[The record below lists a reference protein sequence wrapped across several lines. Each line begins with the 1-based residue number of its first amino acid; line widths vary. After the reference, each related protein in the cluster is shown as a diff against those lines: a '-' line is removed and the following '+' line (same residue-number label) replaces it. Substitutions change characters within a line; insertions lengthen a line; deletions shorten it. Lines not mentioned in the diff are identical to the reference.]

1 MERELEKQ
9 MKKVTAKARGI
20 TLIALAVTII
30 VLLILAG
37 VAISLSIG
45 NNGIFKRAGNATQ
58 VWEEASKNEQE
69 EMDKAGA
76 SIDGLEGNYDSLKK
90 LNAPALKTGMTPI
103 RFSEVTEAKK
113 GEIIKTTRED
123 DEWYSYEDKK
133 WANAQ
138 TQDGSM
144 WVWIPRYAYRIDNST
159 KTTDVVFLIGTSDN
173 YYDENGKLQT
183 AKRCK
188 SKDEKVDTT
197 TGYTVHPAFTNESS
211 IEYRNGGWD
220 RELTGIWVSKFE
232 AAYATSGEIANKAPV
247 KESSVVYTLANVW
260 AQKQEVQGVNPD
272 ATGDGSI
279 PARNWLDGVY
289 EVNKEKIKYPT
300 FQGSSYSMNYIT
312 INDANNISRALT
324 EEGNIYGLSN
334 DTDSHL
340 MKNSEWGACTYLARS
355 KTYGIG
361 STDIAIN
368 NKNLNNGG
376 VSTTK
381 EQGNTKASAYAVT
394 GYNANNNEW
403 NDYLGTNVSPST
415 TGNIYGIYDMSGGTW
430 ERTAS
435 YINNGKTGN
444 GASVVVGKEKS
455 TKYATVYPYSDVG
468 ANDDEKGIAN
478 YELNDKIYGDSV
490 RETSTEGK
498 GSTSWY
504 RDYSYFPAGGHP
516 FFERGGHY
524 GHGGDAGLSAF
535 ARGDGVAH
543 WNCGFRSVLV

>member
-1 MERELEKQ
+1 MYGHK
-9 MKKVTAKARGI
+9 
-20 TLIALAVTII
+20 
-30 VLLILAG
+30 
-37 VAISLSIG
+37 
-45 NNGIFKRAGNATQ
+45 
-58 VWEEASKNEQE
+58 
-69 EMDKAGA
+69 
-76 SIDGLEGNYDSLKK
+76 
-90 LNAPALKTGMTPI
+90 
-103 RFSEVTEAKK
+103 
-113 GEIIKTTRED
+113 
-123 DEWYSYEDKK
+123 
-133 WANAQ
+133 
-138 TQDGSM
+138 
-144 WVWIPRYAYRIDNST
+144 
-159 KTTDVVFLIGTSDN
+159 
-173 YYDENGKLQT
+173 
-183 AKRCK
+183 
-188 SKDEKVDTT
+188 
-197 TGYTVHPAFTNESS
+197 
-211 IEYRNGGWD
+211 
-220 RELTGIWVSKFE
+220 
-232 AAYATSGEIANKAPV
+232 
-247 KESSVVYTLANVW
+247 
-260 AQKQEVQGVNPD
+260 KQEVQGVNPD

-403 NDYLGTNVSPST
+403 NSYLGTNVSPST

-455 TKYATVYPYSDVG
+455 TKYATVYPYSDTG
-468 ANDDEKGIAN
+468 ASDDEKSVAN
-478 YELNDKIYGDSV
+478 YKLNDKIYGDSV

-498 GSTSWY
+498 GSTSWSGA
-504 RDYSYFPAGGHP
+504 YSNFPEGGVP
-516 FFERGGHY
+516 FFGRGGNY
-524 GHGGDAGLSAF
+524 GGGSNAGLSAVN
-535 ARGDGVAH
+535 RHGGGAH
-543 WNCGFRSVLV
+543 WYVGFRSVLV